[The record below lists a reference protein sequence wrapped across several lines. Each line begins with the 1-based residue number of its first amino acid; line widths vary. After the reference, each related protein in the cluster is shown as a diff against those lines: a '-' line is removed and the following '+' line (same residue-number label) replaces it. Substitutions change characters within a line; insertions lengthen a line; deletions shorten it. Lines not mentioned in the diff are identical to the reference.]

1 MAPLNHS
8 SLAIITIIFCFFFIT
23 NSVDGGGGFT
33 VNLFHRDS
41 PSSPFHNP
49 QLTPYQRLRNAVKR
63 SINRLRST
71 SPTQVNTTLAA
82 QSELIANHGE
92 YLITIFI
99 GTPPFEILA
108 IADTGSDITWT
119 QCKPCTNCYTQKG
132 PTFDPA
138 SSTTYKTLPCSS
150 RACPSCTAQNDDVC
164 KYRIQYV
171 DGSTT
176 SGDLALETL
185 TFQSTEGRTVSFP
198 DTIIGCGHDNTLSIT
213 TDGSGIVGLGGGPT
227 SLVNQIGPTIGWKF
241 SYCLPRRD
249 GDKLTSTMSF
259 GENGVVS
266 GNGVVSTPLIH
277 DAERPYYYY
286 LRLEA
291 VTVGTVRMSF
301 RGSNGNNNIVIDSGT
316 TFTVF
321 PTGFFNEFSTI
332 GFFSEFSNVVETQV
346 VGAKKAADP
355 DGLFSLCYE
364 SKVASLKAPR
374 VTFIFEGADVELPP
388 SNVFVQVSD
397 TVTCLAFRRSTDKEL
412 SFYGNMAQ
420 EDFLIGFDIPQ
431 EKVSLKPTDCV
442 HS

>member
-138 SSTTYKTLPCSS
+138 SSTT
-150 RACPSCTAQNDDVC
+150 
-164 KYRIQYV
+164 
-171 DGSTT
+171 
-176 SGDLALETL
+176 
-185 TFQSTEGRTVSFP
+185 GRTVSFP

-332 GFFSEFSNVVETQV
+332 VESQV
-346 VGAKKAADP
+346 VGAKKAVDP
-355 DGLFSLCYE
+355 EGFFSLCY
-364 SKVASLKAPR
+364 
-374 VTFIFEGADVELPP
+374 
-388 SNVFVQVSD
+388 D
-397 TVTCLAFRRSTDKEL
+397 TLTCLAFRGSDGD
-412 SFYGNMAQ
+412 SFYGNVAQ
-420 EDFLIGFDIPQ
+420 EDFLIGYDLQ
-431 EKVSLKPTDCV
+431 QKRVSFKPTDCA

>member
-227 SLVNQIGPTIGWKF
+227 
-241 SYCLPRRD
+241 
-249 GDKLTSTMSF
+249 
-259 GENGVVS
+259 
-266 GNGVVSTPLIH
+266 NGVVSTPLIH

-332 GFFSEFSNVVETQV
+332 VESQV
-346 VGAKKAADP
+346 VGAKKAVDP
-355 DGLFSLCYE
+355 EGFFSLCYE
-364 SKVASLKAPR
+364 SKIAILNAPR
-374 VTFIFEGADVELPP
+374 ITVHFEGADVELSV
-388 SNVFVQVSD
+388 SNVFVQVSDTLVSD
-397 TVTCLAFRRSTDKEL
+397 TVTCLAFRGSTDKEL

>member
-1 MAPLNHS
+1 
-8 SLAIITIIFCFFFIT
+8 
-23 NSVDGGGGFT
+23 
-33 VNLFHRDS
+33 
-41 PSSPFHNP
+41 
-49 QLTPYQRLRNAVKR
+49 
-63 SINRLRST
+63 
-71 SPTQVNTTLAA
+71 
-82 QSELIANHGE
+82 
-92 YLITIFI
+92 
-99 GTPPFEILA
+99 
-108 IADTGSDITWT
+108 
-119 QCKPCTNCYTQKG
+119 
-132 PTFDPA
+132 
-138 SSTTYKTLPCSS
+138 
-150 RACPSCTAQNDDVC
+150 
-164 KYRIQYV
+164 
-171 DGSTT
+171 
-176 SGDLALETL
+176 
-185 TFQSTEGRTVSFP
+185 
-198 DTIIGCGHDNTLSIT
+198 
-213 TDGSGIVGLGGGPT
+213 
-227 SLVNQIGPTIGWKF
+227 
-241 SYCLPRRD
+241 
-249 GDKLTSTMSF
+249 MSF

-301 RGSNGNNNIVIDSGT
+301 RGSNVPFKGYNGNNKIAIDSRT
-316 TFTVF
+316 TITALHA
-321 PTGFFNEFSTI
+321 

>member
-150 RACPSCTAQNDDVC
+150 
-164 KYRIQYV
+164 
-171 DGSTT
+171 
-176 SGDLALETL
+176 
-185 TFQSTEGRTVSFP
+185 
-198 DTIIGCGHDNTLSIT
+198 H
-213 TDGSGIVGLGGGPT
+213 
-227 SLVNQIGPTIGWKF
+227 
-241 SYCLPRRD
+241 
-249 GDKLTSTMSF
+249 
-259 GENGVVS
+259 GVVS

-332 GFFSEFSNVVETQV
+332 VESQV
-346 VGAKKAADP
+346 VGAKKAVDP
-355 DGLFSLCYE
+355 EGFFSLCYE
-364 SKVASLKAPR
+364 SKIAILNAPR
-374 VTFIFEGADVELPP
+374 ITVHFEGADVELSV

-397 TVTCLAFRRSTDKEL
+397 TLTCLAFRGSDGD
-412 SFYGNMAQ
+412 SFYGNVAQ
-420 EDFLIGFDIPQ
+420 EDFLIGYDLQ
-431 EKVSLKPTDCV
+431 QKRVSFKPTDCA

>member
-138 SSTTYKTLPCSS
+138 S
-150 RACPSCTAQNDDVC
+150 
-164 KYRIQYV
+164 
-171 DGSTT
+171 
-176 SGDLALETL
+176 
-185 TFQSTEGRTVSFP
+185 STEGRTVSFP

-332 GFFSEFSNVVETQV
+332 VESQV
-346 VGAKKAADP
+346 VGAKKAVDP
-355 DGLFSLCYE
+355 EGFFSLCYE
-364 SKVASLKAPR
+364 SKIAILNAPR
-374 VTFIFEGADVELPP
+374 ITVHFEGADVELSV

-397 TVTCLAFRRSTDKEL
+397 TLTCLAFRGSDGD
-412 SFYGNMAQ
+412 SFYGNVAQ
-420 EDFLIGFDIPQ
+420 EDFLIGYDLQ
-431 EKVSLKPTDCV
+431 QKRVSFKPTDCA

>member
-213 TDGSGIVGLGGGPT
+213 TDGSGIVGLGGGP
-227 SLVNQIGPTIGWKF
+227 
-241 SYCLPRRD
+241 RD
-249 GDKLTSTMSF
+249 
-259 GENGVVS
+259 
-266 GNGVVSTPLIH
+266 GVVSTPLIYNVSY
-277 DAERPYYYY
+277 PSYYFVK
-286 LRLEA
+286 LEA
-291 VTVGTVRMSF
+291 VTVGTVRVPF
-301 RGSNGNNNIVIDSGT
+301 KGYNGNNKIAIDSRT
-316 TFTVF
+316 TITALHA
-321 PTGFFNEFSTI
+321 

>member
-150 RACPSCTAQNDDVC
+150 PQNDDVC

-332 GFFSEFSNVVETQV
+332 VESQV
-346 VGAKKAADP
+346 VGAKKAVDP
-355 DGLFSLCYE
+355 EGFFSLCYE
-364 SKVASLKAPR
+364 SKIAILNAPR
-374 VTFIFEGADVELPP
+374 ITVHFEGADVELSV

-397 TVTCLAFRRSTDKEL
+397 TLTCLAFRGSDGD
-412 SFYGNMAQ
+412 SFYGNVAQ
-420 EDFLIGFDIPQ
+420 EDFLIGYDLQ
-431 EKVSLKPTDCV
+431 QKRVSFKPTDCA